1 MYSLVDFNLLIN
13 CFEIFSM
20 LYLYYIAVSNRVDVL
35 LCMVHFFLR
44 KSTVFLS
51 CNFNCIELIIGL
63 HIIVV
68 SLLVYG
74 CDV

>member
-20 LYLYYIAVSNRVDVL
+20 LYLYSIAVSNGVDVL
-35 LCMVHFFLR
+35 LCMVHFCLR

-51 CNFNCIELIIGL
+51 CSFNCIELTIGL
-63 HIIVV
+63 HTIVMF
-68 SLLVYG
+68 LLVYG
-74 CDV
+74 CDG